1 MIFGLEGVCEP
12 LHSWKDTTD
21 ARFLPDFKAED
32 DAAIEMF
39 LLSQF
44 DL

>member
-1 MIFGLEGVCEP
+1 MIFGLEGVREP
-12 LHSWKDTTD
+12 LNSPKDTTD
-21 ARFLPDFKAED
+21 AGFLPDFKAED
-32 DAAIEMF
+32 DAPIEMF